1 MKHWRRYHKEI
12 KDIFQADKVHY
23 SLGDEHFRVENKT
36 YVMEELDSLSR
47 FCMDNK
53 LWYYVDKNSDMDI
66 VLVIER
72 V

>member
-1 MKHWRRYHKEI
+1 MKHWRMYHREI
-12 KDIFQADKVHY
+12 KNIFQADKVHY
-23 SLGDEHFRVENKT
+23 YLDDEEFRVESKS

-53 LWYYVDKNSDMDI
+53 LWYYVDNNGRDTI
-66 VLVIER
+66 VLNVKR